1 MASSLHEHKAAAE
14 AEAAAYEAAV
24 GSFPDGWGE
33 EEEAVE
39 EAAEEEYFGEE
50 DGEGRLEE
58 YTMVG
63 PGLTPTLA
71 LALTLTLALAL
82 TLALTLAPALALTLI
97 PTLTLTR
104 SSRTGPRRQERAR
117 GTG

>member
-1 MASSLHEHKAAAE
+1 MAGSLHEHKAAAE
-14 AEAAAYEAAV
+14 AEAAAYEAVV
-24 GSFPDGWGE
+24 GGFPDGWGE
-33 EEEAVE
+33 AEEAAAE
-39 EAAEEEYFGEE
+39 EAAAEEEYFGEE

-58 YTMVG
+58 YTMVE
-63 PGLTPTLA
+63 PGLTPTLT
-71 LALTLTLALAL
+71 LTLTPTLTLTLPLVP
-82 TLALTLAPALALTLI
+82 TLIPTLI

>member
-50 DGEGRLEE
+50 EGEGRLEE
-58 YTMVG
+58 YTMVD
-63 PGLTPTLA
+63 PGL
-71 LALTLTLALAL
+71 
-82 TLALTLAPALALTLI
+82 APN
-97 PTLTLTR
+97 P
-104 SSRTGPRRQERAR
+104 SPSPHPNPSPHPHPSPNPSPHP
-117 GTG
+117 

>member
-33 EEEAVE
+33 AEE

-58 YTMVG
+58 YPMVE
-63 PGLTPTLA
+63 PGLTPTLT
-71 LALTLTLALAL
+71 LTLTL
-82 TLALTLAPALALTLI
+82 ALALTLI